1 MFNRLI
7 QLREKMREQGIDAYL
22 VYMTDEH
29 MSEYVGESDFDIR
42 FLTGFTGTNA
52 VCLVTEEES
61 LLWTDGRYYIQAEKE
76 MADSGTSLMRYG
88 SEGVPKVS
96 EYLRTLAE
104 KKKKSGAGAPFVFGF
119 DGKKVSVSLLRKYEK
134 ALKGTDAVLKS
145 DIDLISEIWTDRPA
159 KTCSKIFV
167 LEDKYS
173 GKSYEKKLKDLRK
186 HMKEEDSKAFILTDL
201 TDIAWLFNMRADDI
215 SCTPVFYAYS
225 TITRKTTFLYVQK
238 NALSAKVKKYLEEND
253 VKVRDYQDVYVDAK
267 KIHDQNVIIDP
278 DSVNTALYFALGGES
293 PLVPDETSEKLLDVE
308 TLPKEAEDGENVLA
322 VDKLEDDG
330 KAKNIIKI
338 DKLPKKAKKA
348 EKILTVEKL
357 ADKESQN
364 NTFIEE
370 INFTTTEK
378 TVKNET
384 EIENTK
390 KAHLIDAVA
399 MCKFLYQIK
408 CEINVEDYDEYS
420 IAQMLDKLRAKGEGF
435 IELSFDTIAAYGE
448 NAALMHYTATKEKK
462 SHLQKK
468 GFLLVDSGG
477 TYYTGTTDITRTIAL
492 GELTDEEKHDFT
504 LVLKA
509 AMRLKRAKFPDGVS
523 GQNLDILSRGF
534 MWDLGL
540 DYRCGTGHG
549 VGHISNVHEG
559 PNAFRYRIGE
569 TPMTKAYP
577 LKPGMITT
585 DEPGLYYEGGY
596 GIRTEN
602 ELLCVKDE
610 HTEYG
615 QFYSFENLTLVP
627 IDKDAIIPSM
637 LTDEE
642 RRELN
647 AYHARVYEKVSP
659 LLTKKEAKWLKEAT
673 SAI

>member
-1 MFNRLI
+1 MKVELGK
-7 QLREKMREQGIDAYL
+7 LREKMRENGIDVYL
-22 VYMTDEH
+22 VFMTDVH
-29 MSEYVGESDFDIR
+29 MSEYVGESDHDIE

-52 VCLVTEEES
+52 VCLVTRDES

-76 MADSGTSLMRYG
+76 MEGSGTSLMRDG
-88 SEGVPKVS
+88 TEGVPKVS
-96 EYLRTLAE
+96 EYLKELSLS
-104 KKKKSGAGAPFVFGF
+104 KKKDGDGTPFVFGF

-134 ALKGTDAVLKS
+134 ALKGTGAVLKC
-145 DIDLISEIWTDRPA
+145 DKDLVSEIWTERPA
-159 KTCSKIFV
+159 KSCSKIFV
-167 LEDKYS
+167 LEDEYS
-173 GKSYEKKLKDLRK
+173 GKPFSKKLKDLRK
-186 HMKEEDSKAFILTDL
+186 HMKEEESKAFILTDL

-215 SCTPVFYAYS
+215 PCTPVFYAYS
-225 TITRKTTFLYVQK
+225 IITRKAVFLYVQK
-238 NALSAKVKKYLEEND
+238 NALSPKVKKYLKEND
-253 VKVRDYQDVYVDAK
+253 VNVRTYEDIYVDVK

-278 DSVNTALYFALGGES
+278 DSVNTALYFGLGGES
-293 PLVPDETSEKLLDVE
+293 PLIEKNILSVEKLSKNGQDKTILSVE
-308 TLPKEAEDGENVLA
+308 KCDGEN
-322 VDKLEDDG
+322 
-330 KAKNIIKI
+330 
-338 DKLPKKAKKA
+338 
-348 EKILTVEKL
+348 
-357 ADKESQN
+357 QN
-364 NTFIEE
+364 NSFIEE
-370 INFTTTEK
+370 INFTTLEK
-378 TVKNET
+378 AVKNKT

-399 MCKFLYQIK
+399 MCKFLYKIK

-420 IAQMLDKLRAKGEGF
+420 IAEILDKLRAKGEGF
-435 IELSFDTIAAYGE
+435 IELSFDTISAYGE

-462 SHLQKK
+462 SKLKK
-468 GFLLVDSGG
+468 QGFLLVDSGG
-477 TYYTGTTDITRTIAL
+477 TYLTGTTDITRTITL
-492 GELTDEEKHDFT
+492 GPLSDDEKHDFT

-523 GQNLDILSRGF
+523 GQNLDVLSRGF

-559 PNAFRYRIGE
+559 PNAFRWRIGD
-569 TPMTKAYP
+569 TPMLKAYP
-577 LKPGMITT
+577 IKPGMITT

-627 IDKDAIIPSM
+627 IDKDAIDVSM

-642 RRELN
+642 ILQLN

-659 LLTKKEAKWLKEAT
+659 YLTKKEAKWLKEAT
-673 SAI
+673 EAI